1 MNILKKLTMGGLFA
15 TLATVCLAAPVQ
27 ARAPFALLMPEL
39 SALTSQVGAQIGE
52 RIAVELETQLV
63 EAVAAPRALRRV
75 RTASVVITES
85 NAIVVEATRLP
96 PIDALA
102 QADEGNHIVPVRF

>member
-39 SALTSQVGAQIGE
+39 SALTSQVGE
-52 RIAVELETQLV
+52 RIAVELKTQLV